1 MKAADVM
8 ETGVADL
15 VAAIEH
21 GAGTWAMPWRQM
33 ATTGVPTN
41 AVTSKRYTGGNALW
55 FALVAIDRGY
65 PSPQWATFKQW
76 QSVGAQV
83 RKGER
88 GTWGIYWNVKPAET
102 ITETDPDTGETV
114 ELTTAERVTW
124 ARSFAVFNGAQVDNA
139 PAVEAPADL
148 TPLQRIER
156 AEAFFKAVP
165 AAVGW
170 GEGNPCYR
178 PATDR
183 VVMPTFDAFDTPEHA
198 YGTLAHELA
207 HWTGHPARLA
217 RTFGKRFGDVTY
229 AAEELTAELSAAFT
243 AALLGIDT
251 VTRTDHAA
259 YLASWCHMLRT
270 RPSTLWTVASK
281 AQAATDYLAACH
293 ADPADLPA
301 DESADTET
309 DADRRAA

>member
-8 ETGVADL
+8 ETVVADL

-21 GAGTWAMPWRQM
+21 GAGTWSMPWRQM

-41 AVTSKRYTGGNALW
+41 AVTGKRYTGGNALW

-88 GTWGIYWNVKPAET
+88 GTWGIYWNVRSAET

-114 ELTTAERVTW
+114 EVTTAERVTW
-124 ARSFAVFNGAQVDNA
+124 ARSFAVFNVAQVDNA
-139 PAVEAPADL
+139 PGVEAPADL

-156 AEAFFKAVP
+156 VEAFFAAVP

-178 PATDR
+178 PAADR
-183 VVMPTFDAFDTPEHA
+183 VVMPAFDAFDTCGHA

-207 HWTGHPARLA
+207 HWTARRRQGSRA
-217 RTFGKRFGDVTY
+217 GGRGVRGQDGGG
-229 AAEELTAELSAAFT
+229 SISRDT
-243 AALLGIDT
+243 AAG
-251 VTRTDHAA
+251 
-259 YLASWCHMLRT
+259 
-270 RPSTLWTVASK
+270 
-281 AQAATDYLAACH
+281 
-293 ADPADLPA
+293 
-301 DESADTET
+301 
-309 DADRRAA
+309 